1 MAPIGPGAPDG
12 CGGKPLITE
21 CNDGMKRLFHLFPPS
36 KKKYVWPWPSDPT
49 IEEEKESAMQGNH
62 PGIFRIG
69 S

>member
-1 MAPIGPGAPDG
+1 M
-12 CGGKPLITE
+12 ITE